1 MLNEG
6 RDIARAKENKTGIGL
21 KRPTLE
27 GYLWNFHT
35 IKNKYF

>member
-1 MLNEG
+1 MLNER
-6 RDIARAKENKTGIGL
+6 RDIARAIGNKTGVGL
-21 KRPTLE
+21 KMPTLE